1 MKFNYKLFLLQKK
14 EQHILYP
21 IKFIPIYKEKLWG
34 GTKLKSVLGKDFGA
48 LSNCGETWE
57 VSALEGH
64 VSVVENGRDKGKT
77 LTALIVQY
85 KEQLMGKQVYQKY
98 GNDFPLLVKFI
109 DANKDLSIQ
118 VHPNDELALSRHNS
132 WGKTEMWYV
141 VQADEGSSLISGF
154 NREMDKEKYLTY
166 FEKGKIEEILNTI
179 EAKKDDV
186 FFLPSGRVHTIGK
199 GLLIAEIQQSSDIT
213 YRIYDF
219 DRKDADGNL
228 RELHTAQALD
238 AIDFQYHPTDHY
250 KHSYKDTENTLNE
263 LVKCNYFQTNK
274 LVLTQPYVRDYAS
287 LDSFRIMIFLEGSAT
302 LVTDKTTTS
311 CVKGDVFLIPAQ
323 IESLQIIPDKSV
335 KLLETYVADA

>member
-1 MKFNYKLFLLQKK
+1 MKKK

-21 IKFIPIYKEKLWG
+21 IKFIPFYKEKLWG
-34 GTKLKSVLGKDFGA
+34 GTKLTSVLDKDIGD

-57 VSALEGH
+57 VSALEGY

-77 LTALIVQY
+77 LTALIAQY
-85 KEQLMGKQVYQKY
+85 KEQLMGEKVYKKY

-132 WGKTEMWYV
+132 CGKTEMWYV
-141 VQADEGSSLISGF
+141 VQADEDSSLISGF
-154 NREMDKEKYLTY
+154 NQEMDKEKYLTY
-166 FEKGKIEEILNTI
+166 LEKGQIQKTLNTI

-199 GLLIAEIQQSSDIT
+199 GLLIAEIQQSSDVT

-238 AIDFQYHPTDHY
+238 AIDFQYYPKAHY
-250 KHSYKDTENTLNE
+250 KHSYEEADNTLNE
-263 LVKCNYFQTNK
+263 LINCSYFQTNK
-274 LVLTQPYVRDYAS
+274 LVLTKDYLRNYES
-287 LDSFRIMIFLEGSAT
+287 VDSFRIMIFLEGNAT
-302 LVTDKTTTS
+302 LITDETTTS
-311 CVKGDVFLIPAQ
+311 CVKGDVYLIPAQ
-323 IESLQIIPDKSV
+323 IKTLQIVPNKSV
-335 KLLETYVADA
+335 KLLETYVTDS